1 MKIFKFFLL
10 PLLTLIG
17 GVILGIIIRDFPLFT
32 LNYNL
37 KVTEVLSVLVTFG
50 IGIFIPLI
58 VKKFIDD
65 RRSFKNTL
73 IEEAGT
79 FSKTASRI
87 NERVSVIYE
96 STKITQRDKDDINL
110 LFEIADEEFNSLYSF
125 IETHCK
131 DGTKKE
137 LTNFKA
143 KWIDYWKILTG
154 TEVTKSEVKRL
165 DETTYKKAVK
175 NFNELKGI
183 VRNIKTQL
191 NEL

>member
-1 MKIFKFFLL
+1 MKTLKFFLL
-10 PLLTLIG
+10 PLVTLIG
-17 GVILGIIIRDFPLFT
+17 GVIIGIIIRDFPLFS

-37 KVTEVLSVLVTFG
+37 KVTEVFSLLVTLG

-58 VKKFIDD
+58 VKKLIDD
-65 RRSFKNTL
+65 RRSLKNTL

-79 FSKTASRI
+79 FAKTASRI
-87 NERVSVIYE
+87 NDRVLTIYE
-96 STKITQRDKDDINL
+96 SQKITQRDKDDINL
-110 LFEIADEEFNSLYSF
+110 LFEIADEEFNSLLSF
-125 IETHCK
+125 IETHCQN
-131 DGTKKE
+131 GTKKE
-137 LTNFKA
+137 LANLKA

-165 DETTYKKAVK
+165 DETTYKKALK
-175 NFNELKGI
+175 TFNELKGI

>member
-1 MKIFKFFLL
+1 MKILKFFLL
-10 PLLTLIG
+10 PLVTLVVGIL
-17 GVILGIIIRDFPLFT
+17 LGIVIRDFPLFT

-37 KVTEVLSVLVTFG
+37 KITEVLSVLLTFG

-58 VKKFIDD
+58 VKKLIEDK
-65 RRSFKNTL
+65 RSFKNTL
-73 IEEAGT
+73 IEEIGT
-79 FSKTASRI
+79 FVKTASRI
-87 NERVSVIYE
+87 SERITTIYE

-110 LFEIADEEFNSLYSF
+110 LFEIADEEFNSLFSF
-125 IETHCK
+125 IETHCQ

-137 LTNFKA
+137 LANLKA
-143 KWIDYWKILTG
+143 KWIEYWKILTG
-154 TEVTKSEVKRL
+154 TEVTKSEVKRV
-165 DETTYKKAVK
+165 DEITYKKAVK